1 MRSRVKKWGNSLP
14 PRIPKLLADEVG
26 LKEDALVDL
35 SLRDGEVI
43 ASPVTGRKFT
53 LKELLERVTEENIH
67 SEVRTGQAVGKEV
80 W

>member
-1 MRSRVKKWGNSLP
+1 MRSRVKKWGNSLAL
-14 PRIPKLLADEVG
+14 RIPKLLADEAG

-43 ASPVTGRKFT
+43 VSPVAGRKFT
-53 LKELLERVTEENIH
+53 LKELLEQVTEENIH
-67 SEVRTGQAVGKEV
+67 SEVKTGQAVGKEV